1 MKLEINYRKKTG
13 KFTDT
18 RRINNM
24 LLNNKSVKEIKELKK
39 IMRQMKIQHI
49 ETYKMQQDKFKVI
62 NAYIK
67 KQEKSQVNNL
77 NFTIQG
83 TRKRTKTKAGKRKET
98 IEIMAKIYEI

>member
-13 KFTDT
+13 KFTNT

-39 IMRQMKIQHI
+39 IMRQTKIQHT
-49 ETYKMQQDKFKVI
+49 ETYKMQDKFKVI

-83 TRKRTKTKAGKRKET
+83 TRKRTKTKVGKRKET
-98 IEIMAKIYEI
+98 INRDYGKNI

>member
-1 MKLEINYRKKTG
+1 
-13 KFTDT
+13 
-18 RRINNM
+18 M

-39 IMRQMKIQHI
+39 IMRQTKIQHT
-49 ETYKMQQDKFKVI
+49 ETYKMQDKFKVI

-83 TRKRTKTKAGKRKET
+83 TRKRTKTKVGKRKET